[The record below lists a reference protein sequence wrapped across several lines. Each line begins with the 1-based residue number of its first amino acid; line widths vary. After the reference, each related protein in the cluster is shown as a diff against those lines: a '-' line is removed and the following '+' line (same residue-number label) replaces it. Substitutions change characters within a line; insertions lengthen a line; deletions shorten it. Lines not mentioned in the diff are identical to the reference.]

1 MASMAQL
8 AIALI
13 AVAISVFA
21 YLMGRADGAREA
33 SRNHVITCN
42 TVTVVAVE
50 NGIRAR
56 CDND

>member
-1 MASMAQL
+1 MAQL